1 MPVISRKVI
10 QILKEEIDVG
20 SDYIELDRLK
30 FLKDNPR
37 VYACTHA
44 EPNFD
49 TLTTDEQQ
57 HIIFEKLRQEPSV
70 KKLRPDIK
78 QHGGLIEP
86 ILIRW
91 DTMEVIEGN
100 SRLAVYKILRDSGAG
115 EDWDLIPCEIV
126 QKLTDEQQAAFL
138 NQIHVKG
145 KTNWSAYEKANFAYV
160 RRESR
165 WSESRI
171 AELFGESIGTIRTR
185 LKVIRLMKESEDSDQ
200 SHFSRYDV
208 SVRVSTI
215 SKAMNSDKE
224 FREFLLSEIKQQK
237 SEDAPDYFT
246 AQDLRKMMPVVLK
259 KRKLFKKYL
268 TKDITLRE
276 AFDRASISEVEK
288 LIKKA
293 RELVSDVSK
302 SQVIALEQSRFN
314 AFRSEVRRLSQGLT
328 RIRKIVDQRKA

>member
-115 EDWDLIPCEIV
+115 EDWDLIS
-126 QKLTDEQQAAFL
+126 L
-138 NQIHVKG
+138 
-145 KTNWSAYEKANFAYV
+145 
-160 RRESR
+160 
-165 WSESRI
+165 
-171 AELFGESIGTIRTR
+171 
-185 LKVIRLMKESEDSDQ
+185 
-200 SHFSRYDV
+200 
-208 SVRVSTI
+208 
-215 SKAMNSDKE
+215 
-224 FREFLLSEIKQQK
+224 
-237 SEDAPDYFT
+237 
-246 AQDLRKMMPVVLK
+246 
-259 KRKLFKKYL
+259 
-268 TKDITLRE
+268 
-276 AFDRASISEVEK
+276 
-288 LIKKA
+288 
-293 RELVSDVSK
+293 
-302 SQVIALEQSRFN
+302 
-314 AFRSEVRRLSQGLT
+314 
-328 RIRKIVDQRKA
+328 